1 MATPAALGTESAN
14 AKLVAPPWHTAALVA
29 LFLLSALGGAYFQR
43 QGRAHPETLQ
53 QHPNVVPLYL
63 SLIAMEW
70 GLFVYVWRAGLLRTG
85 TKLRELI
92 GGRWTNARDV
102 LVDVAFALGL
112 WGFWTLL
119 DLAWVHWHGYAHAA
133 SIQTM
138 LPQRA
143 LEILLWIPVSISAG
157 VCEEFVFRGYFQKQ
171 FEAFTHSKETFVRV
185 WLRDLSHRV
194 RGVPGAR
201 SRLLDHLLR
210 HPPPPHQ
217 LTRSSLS
224 KISKEGHVL
233 VAAISSRR
241 SI

>member
-1 MATPAALGTESAN
+1 MATPVALGTESAN
-14 AKLVAPPWHTAALVA
+14 AKLVAPLWHTVALVA
-29 LFLLSALGGAYFQR
+29 LFLLLALGGAYFQR
-43 QGRAHPETLQ
+43 QGRAHPEMLQ

-85 TKLRELI
+85 TKLSELI
-92 GGRWTNARDV
+92 GGRWTNAKDI
-102 LVDVAFALGL
+102 LVDVALALGL
-112 WGFWTLL
+112 WGLWRLL

-171 FEAFTHSKETFVRV
+171 FEAFTHSKWIALLLQALLFGV
-185 WLRDLSHRV
+185 SHGYQGIEACV
-194 RGVPGAR
+194 
-201 SRLLDHLLR
+201 
-210 HPPPPHQ
+210 
-217 LTRSSLS
+217 
-224 KISKEGHVL
+224 KISIYGSLFGLLALWRKSLRPGMMAHAWSDIL
-233 VAAISSRR
+233 SGILR
-241 SI
+241 I